1 MYRPFSASFSAAS
14 FSASSSLPDLETTIR
29 GLTQDFCMAFN
40 TGNHDQVGVLFAG
53 DGLFMTPRHEP
64 AQGPRA
70 VERVLRDYLDSG
82 YQDLRLETQRISH
95 SGDMAIETGRYVIAV
110 RQEDGKTVIE
120 KGHFM
125 HAWRR
130 MGAWRMV
137 ADCWSS
143 SLPPFKQNVAA

>member
-1 MYRPFSASFSAAS
+1 MYRPFSASFSPS
-14 FSASSSLPDLETTIR
+14 GSLPDVESTIR

-40 TGNHDQVGVLFAG
+40 TGNHDQVGALFLM
-53 DGLFMTPRHEP
+53 DGLFMTPRQDP

-70 VERVLRDYLDSG
+70 IERILREYSDAG
-82 YQDLRLETQRISH
+82 YQDLRMETIRINH
-95 SGDMAIETGRYVIAV
+95 SGDMAIETGRYVVSI
-110 RQEDGKTVIE
+110 RPEDGKALTE
-120 KGHFM
+120 RGNFM

-143 SLPPFKQNVAA
+143 SLPPLKKTIAA